1 MNLAM
6 NYTIDV
12 HRRRWRIAPHAVREL
27 ATALATGMPLIDI
40 PVYDPR
46 FDDMT
51 RDAFRAIGQQAAY
64 AGAFR
69 FPVPDRENTN
79 AMYNTFYADLPAFVS
94 FADGTSH
101 YLDFIEFDYTGNSE
115 FNNGG
120 NISHAHAVMWR
131 HTETNGELVLPTTLP
146 ICPWVTSE
154 LICASTRDVRP
165 YWGPSYD
172 YSPSDVALAK
182 FIYTK
187 RGVNM
192 DDAVIDFSRVIGI
205 SDVVHQSG
213 PGHDDAIW
221 QGGVPAPGTDLSFDA
236 DYPDGLRTDY
246 VLRPRREFWHA
257 LGIN

>member
-12 HRRRWRIAPHAVREL
+12 RRRRWRIAPHAVREA
-27 ATALATGMPLIDI
+27 ATALATGMPVIDI
-40 PVYDPR
+40 PVYDSR

-51 RDAFRAIGQQAAY
+51 SEAFSALGQQAVY

-69 FPVPDRENTN
+69 FPVPDREANN
-79 AMYNTFYADLPAFVS
+79 AMYSTFYGDLPAFVS
-94 FADGTSH
+94 FADTTAH

-131 HTETNGELVLPTTLP
+131 HTESNGELALPPTLP
-146 ICPWVTSE
+146 VCPWVSDVAIWT
-154 LICASTRDVRP
+154 STRNVRP
-165 YWGPSYD
+165 FRGASYA

-187 RGVNM
+187 RGTNM
-192 DDAVIDFSRVIGI
+192 DDAVIDFSRVIDI

-213 PGHDDAIW
+213 PSHDDPVW
-221 QGGVPAPGTDLSFDA
+221 QAGVPAPGADLSFDA
-236 DYPDGLRTDY
+236 NYADGLRTDY
-246 VLRPRREFWHA
+246 VLQPRREFWRA
-257 LGIN
+257 LGII

>member
-12 HRRRWRIAPHAVREL
+12 HRRRWRIAPHAVREA
-27 ATALATGMPLIDI
+27 ATALATGMPVIDI
-40 PVYDPR
+40 PVYDSR

-51 RDAFRAIGQQAAY
+51 SDAFAALGQQAVY

-69 FPVPDRENTN
+69 FPVPDRESTN
-79 AMYNTFYADLPAFVS
+79 AMYNAFYVDLPAFVS
-94 FADGTSH
+94 LADTTPY

-131 HTETNGELVLPTTLP
+131 HTESNGELVLPPTLP
-146 ICPWVTSE
+146 LVPFISTEMIW
-154 LICASTRDVRP
+154 ASTRNVRP
-165 YWGPSYD
+165 FRGASYA

-187 RGVNM
+187 LGTNM
-192 DDAVIDFSRVIGI
+192 DDAVIDFSRVIDI

-213 PGHDDAIW
+213 PSHDDPVW
-221 QGGVPAPGTDLSFDA
+221 QVGVPAPGADLSFDSN
-236 DYPDGLRTDY
+236 YPNGLRTDY
-246 VLRPRREFWHA
+246 VLRPRREFWRD
-257 LGIN
+257 LGII